1 VTKTRRAFAG
11 FWRKAYEDGLTG
23 LSSMV
28 AYNLMLAIFPLALL
42 ALFIAGRILRS
53 PEVADSVIQDA
64 RTIFPTAAESTLV
77 DGVRRLQGTSTTV
90 GIVALVSSIWVGA
103 SFWGALDTAFCRIY
117 ALPCRTW
124 VRQKLFGFGMLL
136 VTLLFIVASVA
147 VPTLQSLLA
156 SSARDLPFGLD
167 NVTGLV
173 YWFTIVAGLVVLFGA
188 LCITYAAV
196 PKGAIPWSCVWP
208 GALGATIAMGIVDWA
223 FPLYLTNISTLRVGT
238 SAVFV
243 LIALVWFYVLALITL
258 SGAVVNELRFERVRS
273 EETTASAEPPAATDA
288 VAEPVQARDES

>member
-1 VTKTRRAFAG
+1 VTRARRYVVA
-11 FWRKAYEDGLTG
+11 FWRKAYMDNLTG
-23 LSSMV
+23 LASMV
-28 AYNLMLAIFPLALL
+28 AYQLMLAIFPLALL
-42 ALFIAGRILRS
+42 ALFVAGRVLRS
-53 PEVADSVIQDA
+53 PEVAASVIQDA

-77 DGVRRLQGTSTTV
+77 DGVRRLQETSTTV

-117 ALPCRTW
+117 ALPCRAW

-147 VPTLQSLLA
+147 VPTFQALLA

-167 NVTGLV
+167 NVNGLV
-173 YWFTIVAGLVVLFGA
+173 YGVTIAAGLVVLFGA

-208 GALGATIAMGIVDWA
+208 GALGATVAMGIVDWA
-223 FPLYLTNISTLRVGT
+223 FPLYLTNISTLRAGT

-243 LIALVWFYVLALITL
+243 LIALVWFYVLSLVTL
-258 SGAVVNELRFERVRS
+258 GGAVVNELRFERVRS
-273 EETTASAEPPAATDA
+273 GGTTASPAPPAAKDEA
-288 VAEPVQARDES
+288 AAPAQARAEN

>member
-1 VTKTRRAFAG
+1 VHRPARAVTA
-11 FWRKAYEDGLTG
+11 FWRKAYGDNLTG
-23 LSSMV
+23 LASMV
-28 AYNLMLAIFPLALL
+28 AYSLLLSIFPLALI
-42 ALFIAGRILRS
+42 ALFVAGRILRS

-64 RTIFPTAAESTLV
+64 RTIFPTAAESTLI
-77 DGVRRLQGTSTTV
+77 DGVRRLQETSTTV

-124 VRQKLFGFGMLL
+124 VRQKLFGVGMLL

-147 VPTLQSLLA
+147 VPTLQALLA
-156 SSARDLPFGLD
+156 SSTRDLPFGLD
-167 NVTGLV
+167 NVNGLT

-208 GALGATIAMGIVDWA
+208 GALGATISMGIVDWT

-243 LIALVWFYVLALITL
+243 LIALVWFYVLSMITL

-273 EETTASAEPPAATDA
+273 AETIAPEEPAAATDA
-288 VAEPVQARDES
+288 AGARVPAQGES

>member
-1 VTKTRRAFAG
+1 VCLRKGVALGSVSA
-11 FWRKAYEDGLTG
+11 FWRKAYTDNLTG
-23 LSSMV
+23 LASMV
-28 AYNLMLAIFPLALL
+28 AYNLMLSIFPLALL

-117 ALPCRTW
+117 ALPCRAW

-147 VPTLQSLLA
+147 VPTLQALLA
-156 SSARDLPFGLD
+156 SSARDLPLGLSD
-167 NVTGLV
+167 VNGLV
-173 YWFTIVAGLVVLFGA
+173 YGLTIVAGLVVLFGA

-208 GALGATIAMGIVDWA
+208 GALGATLAMGIVDWA
-223 FPLYLTNISTLRVGT
+223 FPLYLTNISTLRIGT

-258 SGAVVNELRFERVRS
+258 SGAVVNELRFERVR
-273 EETTASAEPPAATDA
+273 T
-288 VAEPVQARDES
+288 RMG